1 MRYSPPQL
9 PRPIHPF
16 SSTSFLSHPH
26 LSLTMV
32 LLVAPQTASKTAP
45 SQSAG
50 HAPLRLL
57 LREAARAPVR
67 STRGAGASIR
77 NRSPR
82 PGARRRRE
90 LLLPVAKG
98 TAREWELAGAVAPRG
113 WVSSFAVRG
122 PSWPPSSCTAS
133 ASVPGRC
140 KSLRTCCVCVLDML
154 QVFRAN
160 VSILGL
166 NFLMLQIFN
175 F

>member
-1 MRYSPPQL
+1 M
-9 PRPIHPF
+9 
-16 SSTSFLSHPH
+16 
-26 LSLTMV
+26 M
-32 LLVAPQTASKTAP
+32 LLVAPQRPAELLLLGALAMPPTTAP
-45 SQSAG
+45 SRSCSSASQG
-50 HAPLRLL
+50 
-57 LREAARAPVR
+57 
-67 STRGAGASIR
+67 TRGAGASIR

-90 LLLPVAKG
+90 LLLLVAKG
-98 TAREWELAGAVAPRG
+98 AAGEWELAGAVAPCG

-122 PSWPPSSCTAS
+122 PSRPPSSCAAS

-140 KSLRTCCVCVLDML
+140 KSLRTCCVYVLDML

-160 VSILGL
+160 VSKLGL

>member
-1 MRYSPPQL
+1 
-9 PRPIHPF
+9 
-16 SSTSFLSHPH
+16 
-26 LSLTMV
+26 MV
-32 LLVAPQTASKTAP
+32 LLIAPQRPAELLLLGALAMP
-45 SQSAG
+45 
-50 HAPLRLL
+50 PLRLL
-57 LREAARAPVR
+57 LREATRAPVR
-67 STRGAGASIR
+67 GTPGAGASIR

-98 TAREWELAGAVAPRG
+98 AAREWELAGAVAPRG

-122 PSWPPSSCTAS
+122 PSRPPSSCAAS

-140 KSLRTCCVCVLDML
+140 KSLRTFCVCVLDML
-154 QVFRAN
+154 QVFRVN
-160 VSILGL
+160 VSKLGL